1 LPHSSV
7 PRVTRGQRG
16 SLLLH
21 CDGLAPSTSCRSPGA
36 PRLDGWPMRSP
47 VNASPRPSRATAHD
61 SGPMWIATPSSQGTC
76 TLYSL
81 PVSRRFAYLV
91 RFTPNSNRRA
101 DVPNRQIRANSRHS
115 PRLLTLN
122 REAPHC
128 AARLPT
134 WQNNPLGET
143 VPGMQGLKRVGRDRV
158 GTLSSSIAVLQ

>member
-1 LPHSSV
+1 MEANVDPLC
-7 PRVTRGQRG
+7 RGPDWKPITPKRGSFLHADSQRG

-61 SGPMWIATPSSQGTC
+61 LGPMWIATPSSQGTF

-91 RFTPNSNRRA
+91 RFTPVSDRRA
-101 DVPNRQIRANSRHS
+101 DIRNRQLRAISRH
-115 PRLLTLN
+115 R
-122 REAPHC
+122 APPD
-128 AARLPT
+128 LF
-134 WQNNPLGET
+134 G
-143 VPGMQGLKRVGRDRV
+143 K
-158 GTLSSSIAVLQ
+158 